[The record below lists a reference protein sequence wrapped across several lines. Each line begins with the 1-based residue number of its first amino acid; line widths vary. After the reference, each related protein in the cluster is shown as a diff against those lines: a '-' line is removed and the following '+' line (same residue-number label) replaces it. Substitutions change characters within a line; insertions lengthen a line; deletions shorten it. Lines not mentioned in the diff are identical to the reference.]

1 MNDFGSLI
9 TAMITPFKESDPNSV
24 DYDALEKLLE
34 HLVKTGT
41 DSIVVSGT
49 TGESPTLTHEEEAEI
64 FKFVKSKTN
73 ALNPKVKIIFGTGSN
88 STQTVIESNKKAEA
102 LGADGA
108 LIVTPYYN
116 KPNPK
121 GLKAHFNEIAQNTSL
136 PIILYNIPGRSV
148 INMDANLI
156 VEIAQENP
164 NIVGLKEA
172 SNNIDQISKIRQSL
186 GSEQFKIYSGD
197 DSLTLAM
204 MSVGA
209 DGVISVA
216 SHLAGNEMKAMI
228 SAFESG
234 NTKESERI
242 HHQLFPL
249 FEALFIEPNPIC
261 VKAALNIQKICSE
274 KVRKPLVELEPTQKK
289 DLEKI
294 IDKTLAI
301 LK

>member
-24 DYDALEKLLE
+24 DYDALEKLVE
-34 HLVKTGT
+34 HLAQTGT

-64 FKFVKSKTN
+64 FKFTKEKANSI
-73 ALNPKVKIIFGTGSN
+73 NPNIKIIFGTGSN
-88 STQTVIESNKKAEA
+88 STQTVIESNQKAEA

-108 LIVTPYYN
+108 LIVVPYYN
-116 KPNPK
+116 KPNQK
-121 GLKAHFNEIAQNTSL
+121 GLKAHFDAIAKNTSL

-148 INMDANLI
+148 INMSAELI
-156 VEIAQENP
+156 IELAQENP

-186 GSEQFKIYSGD
+186 DSNQFKIYSGD

-209 DGVISVA
+209 NGVISVA
-216 SHLAGNEMKAMI
+216 SHLVGNEMKEMI
-228 SAFESG
+228 SASTAG
-234 NTKESERI
+234 DTKKSEQI
-242 HHQLFPL
+242 HHRLFSL
-249 FEALFIEPNPIC
+249 FEALFVEPNPIC
-261 VKAALNIQKICSE
+261 VKAALNIQKICSA
-274 KVRKPLVELEPTQKK
+274 KVRKPLVELEESQEAE
-289 DLEKI
+289 LQKI